1 MILHFDINKYIQ
13 WYANWLEITVEQLYK
28 RGTLFTMLDDWLDI
42 VSIPVNPSIV
52 GKKVYYSVDAD
63 HESELTDNTWL
74 EGCRIKYDIV
84 EDLDMA
90 ERIITI
96 GGKRFYLEPGDTS
109 GLFFDDMVLCFL
121 TTSYDGTRYYQ
132 IMENGDIV
140 IPDTSLNSLIFLP
153 EEGINE
159 TV

>member
-13 WYANWLEITVEQLYK
+13 WYANWLGITIEELHQ
-28 RGTLFTMLDDWLDI
+28 RGYLFTMLDDWLDI
-42 VSIPVNPSIV
+42 VSIPVNSSIV
-52 GKKVYYSVDAD
+52 GKKVYYSVDAE
-63 HESELTDNTWL
+63 HQSELTDNTWL

-109 GLFFDDMVLCFL
+109 GLFFDDLALCVL
-121 TTSYDGTRYYQ
+121 TTSHDGSLYYD
-132 IMENGDIV
+132 IKKNGDII
-140 IPDTSLNSLIFLP
+140 IPEKYINNLIFLP
-153 EEGINE
+153 EEG
-159 TV
+159 